1 MPTFPNYPSGQ
12 PAAQS
17 LFQISTGACPDAYVS
32 VANVITGPKL
42 TFKIREVETT
52 AHPVTQ
58 VSGATIAATY
68 VPTISERNMT
78 LDISIKTDS
87 AQYDLLVALAKNST
101 FFDWRIVNA
110 DSLLTDVLGSGF
122 FTQFDLDF
130 PVAGMVKATAA
141 IRVSGDVAYG
151 R

>member
-1 MPTFPNYPSGQ
+1 MSFPNYPSGQ
-12 PAAQS
+12 PAAQT
-17 LFQISTGACPDAYVS
+17 LFQLGTGACPDAFVS

-52 AHPVTQ
+52 AHPITQ
-58 VSGATIAATY
+58 TGSATIAATY
-68 VPTISERNMT
+68 IPTITERNLTM
-78 LDISIKTDS
+78 DISIKTDT
-87 AQYDLLVALAKNST
+87 AAYDLLVSLAKGST

-110 DSLLTDVLGSGF
+110 DSLTTDIVGQGF

-130 PVAGMVKATAA
+130 PVGGMVKATVQ